1 MMRLI
6 FMGTPDFAQKALQ
19 AIREAGHEVLAAV
32 CQPDKPKGRHGELSA
47 PPVKEYALS
56 QGIPVMQ
63 PEKASDPAFIEAVR
77 ALDPQVIV
85 VAAYGKILKKELLE
99 IPQYGC
105 INIHASLLPRWR
117 GAAPIQWAIIAGDE
131 KAGVTTMQMDEG
143 LDTGDMLLRREI
155 PIEPSETGGSLFDKL
170 SDLGSQ
176 LILETLKE
184 VEAGSLTPK
193 KQPEEGMTYA
203 GMLTKEMGNI
213 SWQEPAEAVER
224 LIRGLSPW
232 PGTFSHLGGKLLK
245 IHRAALVPEA
255 EQQRIEGLA
264 AGEGGQAGGLLPG
277 ALIREGD
284 RLYVLCGKGML
295 ELLELQLE
303 GKKRMET
310 ADFLRGSGALI
321 REQGQLT
328 AE

>member
-1 MMRLI
+1 M
-6 FMGTPDFAQKALQ
+6 
-19 AIREAGHEVLAAV
+19 
-32 CQPDKPKGRHGELSA
+32 
-47 PPVKEYALS
+47 
-56 QGIPVMQ
+56 
-63 PEKASDPAFIEAVR
+63 
-77 ALDPQVIV
+77 
-85 VAAYGKILKKELLE
+85 
-99 IPQYGC
+99 
-105 INIHASLLPRWR
+105 
-117 GAAPIQWAIIAGDE
+117 
-131 KAGVTTMQMDEG
+131 TTMQMDEG

-155 PIEPSETGGSLFDKL
+155 PIEPSETGGSLFNKL
-170 SDLGSQ
+170 SELGSR

-184 VEAGSLTPK
+184 VEAGSLTPI
-193 KQPEEGMTYA
+193 KQPEKGMTYA

-328 AE
+328 AQ